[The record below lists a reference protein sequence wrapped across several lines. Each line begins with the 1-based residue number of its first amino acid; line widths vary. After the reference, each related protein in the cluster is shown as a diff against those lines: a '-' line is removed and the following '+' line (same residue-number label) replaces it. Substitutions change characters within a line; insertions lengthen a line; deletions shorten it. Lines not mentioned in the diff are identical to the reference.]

1 MSTEN
6 TDVIQ
11 DTTENG
17 EVVKQ
22 YFENFGYESED
33 AFKSDFEA
41 LRELKSKEQ
50 EILTKSQQYENDLAF
65 LGSVEVDEDPE
76 IETLK
81 ALKKKGIPTEVAT
94 RIMTTDD
101 AALVAD
107 PLRALLYAEAVSNPT
122 AYAKGKSKIE
132 QAIREKYNLP
142 SEGDYTPTALME
154 YEAIQAVEKIN
165 KIKSEVGEIKNPI
178 KFAKEQQAERQA
190 QFGQR
195 QQAAFGEL
203 KSVTEGLK
211 EVDYTFGEHKVSL
224 QVSKEDIEAVLKSQA
239 ATVLGHF
246 KEFDPTTK
254 EGKAELKKWA
264 TNQILSHKF
273 QTGQLGVEIAN
284 SLQVATEKKVVKE
297 AHNGQAIVDRTGTK
311 TKDGKELTP
320 LQKRLIAEGKTPPS
334 LVGKNQ

>member
-165 KIKSEVGEIKNPI
+165 KIILN
-178 KFAKEQQAERQA
+178 
-190 QFGQR
+190 
-195 QQAAFGEL
+195 
-203 KSVTEGLK
+203 
-211 EVDYTFGEHKVSL
+211 YC
-224 QVSKEDIEAVLKSQA
+224 DI
-239 ATVLGHF
+239 
-246 KEFDPTTK
+246 
-254 EGKAELKKWA
+254 
-264 TNQILSHKF
+264 
-273 QTGQLGVEIAN
+273 
-284 SLQVATEKKVVKE
+284 
-297 AHNGQAIVDRTGTK
+297 
-311 TKDGKELTP
+311 
-320 LQKRLIAEGKTPPS
+320 KRLFF
-334 LVGKNQ
+334 LYLL